1 MNWVWPLATTVLVA
15 TLGAVRRLRPPPQ
28 ANRGRPIYTYTMQL
42 TRIQDRRRRIHETR
56 EIGLGERDRA
66 LALAYDYVLIDCA
79 SALHI
84 EVPPTPLREPLPPT
98 EEFRLELELA
108 GRGLRW

>member
-1 MNWVWPLATTVLVA
+1 VNWVWPLATTVLVA
-15 TLGAVRRLRPPPQ
+15 GLGAARRLRRPPQ
-28 ANRGRPIYTYTMQL
+28 AERGRPIYAYTLQL
-42 TRIQDRRRRIHETR
+42 TRIQDRRRLIHQTH

-79 SALHI
+79 TALQI
-84 EVPPTPLREPLPPT
+84 EAPPTPLREPLPPT